1 MQENKIKVI
10 IFTTLGLQK
19 HNFMCHTT
27 EHNITNNSIGGKN
40 KNGDNILLLDLKS
53 FKHTS
58 LIHLLQI
65 NGFQENDVSSVTI
78 VHPTEWDYVLFR
90 VTSKIIKES
99 SLALNINIILSS
111 HWINQGRLINNLT
124 QEFKDATILL
134 CKKEKMMGYSILM

>member
-78 VHPTEWDYVLFR
+78 VHPTEWDYILFK
-90 VTSKIIKES
+90 VTQRIINES
-99 SLALNINIILSS
+99 SLALNINIILSTDCYD
-111 HWINQGRLINNLT
+111 QGELVKQLYYLNDI
-124 QEFKDATILL
+124 TIVL
-134 CKKEKMMGYSILM
+134 CKGKKIMERSILM